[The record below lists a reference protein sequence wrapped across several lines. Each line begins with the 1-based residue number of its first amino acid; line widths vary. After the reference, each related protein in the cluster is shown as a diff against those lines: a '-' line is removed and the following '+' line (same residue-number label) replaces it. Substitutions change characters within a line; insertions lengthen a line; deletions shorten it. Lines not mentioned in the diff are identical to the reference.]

1 MYLNTQFNRL
11 NSINKHDNEGS
22 FVPSPVPPHTY
33 DLFAALSTSLY
44 KEAYLAESSG
54 CDKIQQL
61 AYEPIAR
68 FASQHLL
75 CYCCPFKMPCGQ
87 VKDEKLYGDYKCYK
101 YLCANLHIEPLNY
114 PRYKEVRD

>member
-11 NSINKHDNEGS
+11 NYINKHDNEGS
-22 FVPSPVPPHTY
+22 FTPSPVPPHTY

-101 YLCANLHIEPLNY
+101 YLCTNLGIEPLNY
-114 PRYKEVRD
+114 SRYKEVRD

>member
-1 MYLNTQFNRL
+1 MYLHTQLNRL
-11 NSINKHDNEGS
+11 TATNRNDNKGS
-22 FVPSPVPPHTY
+22 LTPSPVPPHTY
-33 DLFAALSTSLY
+33 DLLAALSSSLY

-101 YLCANLHIEPLNY
+101 YLCTNLGVEPLNY